1 MEEAIILTALALF
14 TLLAAVCSIVFNK
27 LKLPPLIGYIVA
39 GIILVNVLFIYQ
51 DEETIRV
58 EEDIISL
65 LKDMGLVMLMFC
77 IGLEI
82 NIKKIRKQGSF
93 AILVAVIQLP
103 LMVFG
108 GFVAGTFLGYDMTQ
122 SIVLG
127 AIISGSST
135 AVVMAVLKSQNR
147 LDKEHIEM
155 LVLITIMEDIGQV
168 IILSMITP
176 LMANY
181 MLHAGGGMDINSI
194 VALIVKILAFMII
207 SIVIGLKVVPRI
219 INWISDNVSDEILT
233 ITSVGL
239 AFGMALLAT
248 YAGLSMAIGAFLM
261 GMMVA
266 SSRKAKDINHK
277 IEPMRDLFMAIF
289 FISIGAEV
297 FPASILVDNI
307 STILIFYVLFA
318 GLKTATVFFAYWFG
332 NESCRNGFLSATGL
346 CAMGEFAFI
355 IAAEALNDQVIDNSF
370 YTSVIGAA
378 LISMIM
384 LPIICRYAD
393 RVWDRSVERC
403 PRRLYAGCC
412 AVNEARSN
420 MYMRV
425 SATSKKSQKAVYKSM
440 THTYINIL
448 VIAAIEII
456 FYFALPPMVDW
467 LQGSFGGNTTIWVIA
482 VLGLNFLVLTIP
494 TYYLINNVKFLDEII
509 IVGAKRIAN
518 MESSRDNP
526 SATYERFQKFLEVN
540 TYLLILGI
548 DFAIVLL
555 VPNAVAVPWWYYV
568 LIFAAGAAMIVVMY
582 LRKRRQAALEDADA
596 ESETSIP
603 ESEDHDEHQ

>member
-1 MEEAIILTALALF
+1 MDEVVMLTALALF

-39 GIILVNVLFIYQ
+39 GIVMVNVLFLYQ
-51 DEETIRV
+51 DQATIETEE
-58 EEDIISL
+58 EIISL

-103 LMVFG
+103 LMVLG
-108 GFVAGTFLGYDMTQ
+108 GFIAGTFLGFDMTQ

-147 LDKEHIEM
+147 LDREHIEM

-176 LMANY
+176 LMANHA
-181 MLHAGGGMDINSI
+181 LGAAGGMELNDII
-194 VALIVKILAFMII
+194 VLIVKILAFMII
-207 SIVIGLKVVPRI
+207 SIVVGLKVVPRI

-248 YAGLSMAIGAFLM
+248 YSGLSMAIGAFLM

-266 SSRKAKDINHK
+266 SSRKAKEINTR

-297 FPASILVDNI
+297 FPASMLLDNI
-307 STILIFYVLFA
+307 STILIFYVLFFV
-318 GLKTATVFFAYWFG
+318 LKSATVFLAYWIG

-355 IAAEALNDQVIDNSF
+355 IAAEAFGDGVVDESF

-378 LISMIM
+378 LVSMIM
-384 LPIICRYAD
+384 LPIICRFAD
-393 RVWDRSVERC
+393 RIWDKSVEKC
-403 PRRLYAGCC
+403 PRKVYAACC
-412 AVNEARSN
+412 TVNEARSKA
-420 MYMRV
+420 YERV

-440 THTYINIL
+440 THAYINIF
-448 VIAAIEII
+448 VIALIEIF
-456 FYFALPPMVDW
+456 FYFALVPASDW
-467 LQGSFGGNTTIWVIA
+467 LCTSFGGNLAMWKLLI
-482 VLGLNFLVLTIP
+482 LGVNFIVLTLPI
-494 TYYLINNVKFLDEII
+494 YFMINNVKFLDEII
-509 IVGAKRIAN
+509 ISGARRIAN
-518 MESSRDNP
+518 MEGGNSNP
-526 SATYERFQKFLEVN
+526 ARVYERFLNFLDIN
-540 TYLLILGI
+540 TYLLILAI
-548 DFAIVLL
+548 DFAIILL
-555 VPNAVAVPWWYYV
+555 VPNAVNIDFWYYLVV
-568 LIFAAGAAMIVVMY
+568 LAVAAVIMAVFY
-582 LRKRRQAALEDADA
+582 LKKRRNNKLD
-596 ESETSIP
+596 
-603 ESEDHDEHQ
+603 SEDQDDLIGKEE

>member
-1 MEEAIILTALALF
+1 MEEVVVLTALALF
-14 TLLAAVCSIVFNK
+14 TLLAAGCSILFNK

-39 GIILVNVLFIYQ
+39 GIILVNVLFLYQ
-51 DEETIRV
+51 NQSTIDA
-58 EEDIISL
+58 ENDIISL

-108 GFVAGTFLGYDMTQ
+108 GFLAGTLLGYDMTQ

-147 LDKEHIEM
+147 LDREHIEM

-181 MLHAGGGMDINSI
+181 ITDAGGGMDIDSI
-194 VALIVKILAFMII
+194 VALIIKILAFMII
-207 SIVIGLKVVPRI
+207 SIVVGLKVVPRI

-297 FPASILVDNI
+297 YPASILLDNI
-307 STILIFYVLFA
+307 STILIFYALFA
-318 GLKTATVFFAYWFG
+318 CMKTATVFFAYWFG

-355 IAAEALNDQVIDNSF
+355 IAAEALSDGVVDNSF

-393 RVWDRSVERC
+393 RVWDRAVERC
-403 PRRLYAGCC
+403 PRRFYEGCC

-440 THTYINIL
+440 THTYINL
-448 VIAAIEII
+448 LTIAAIEII
-456 FYFALPPMVDW
+456 FYFALPLMVDW
-467 LQGSFGGNTTIWVIA
+467 LLDSFGGSKTVWVIA
-482 VLGLNFLVLTIP
+482 VLGLNFLVLTVP

-509 IVGAKRIAN
+509 ISGAKRIAN
-518 MESSRDNP
+518 MEGSRDNP
-526 SATYERFQKFLEVN
+526 SATYDRFQKFLEVN

-555 VPNAVAVPWWYYV
+555 VPNDVAIPYWYYLLV
-568 LIFAAGAAMIVVMY
+568 FVAAAAIVGLMY
-582 LRKRRQAALEDADA
+582 LRKRRKEAEEPDAVP
-596 ESETSIP
+596 EEETP
-603 ESEDHDEHQ
+603 AVEEEN